1 MKLPPVFA
9 GLPRALR
16 ILPLSA
22 GLVLSVLPFE
32 ASGQRLSELYSAAL
46 SGNPNL
52 KMREFDIERA
62 RAESDGVRSR
72 LLPQVSALG
81 SWSYNDY
88 RDALVGDQRYA
99 GDRANIS
106 LRQALYD
113 PVSSRRLSGALATI
127 QQREHDA
134 ELTRLALLEAVVD
147 CFVLALGAQDELAWL
162 DAETQ
167 AAGRQVDRL
176 RAMRE
181 RQMAKV
187 TDLAEA
193 DAYAQTLVTRTIDA
207 RNQYA
212 VALTRLS
219 ELCGIDVRQVPA
231 MSRTAFDRVAGT
243 QKEWMANAQR
253 NYPRLLALVE
263 ALDAARRSVEA
274 SRAEYLPQLAAS
286 LSHTYSNQGY
296 DNRRQ
301 PKYHVTSA
309 GVEIRAPIYEGGRP
323 GASVRGAAARHGVA
337 EQQLESA
344 RREVDRETTTI
355 WLSSQANHA
364 RISSTNA
371 EVLALEQTVKAQEI
385 GLDLG
390 VSRITDL
397 LDARRRLLK
406 ARVDQAKAR
415 YDYLRDIVA
424 LRIRTGDVTETD
436 VALWDG
442 WFGPIGR

>member
-1 MKLPPVFA
+1 M
-9 GLPRALR
+9 
-16 ILPLSA
+16 S
-22 GLVLSVLPFE
+22 FE
-32 ASGQRLSELYSAAL
+32 ASAQRLAELYSAAL

-52 KMREFDIERA
+52 KSREFDVERA

-72 LLPQVSALG
+72 LLPQVSAYG
-81 SWSYNDY
+81 TWSRNDY
-88 RDALVGDQRYA
+88 RDALVGDQHYN
-99 GDRANIS
+99 GERANIS

-113 PVSSRRLSGALATI
+113 PISSRRLGAAQATI
-127 QQREHDA
+127 QQREHEA
-134 ELTRLALLEAVVD
+134 VLIRLALLEE
-147 CFVLALGAQDELAWL
+147 VLDRFLQALAAQDELAWL

-207 RNQYA
+207 RNQHA
-212 VALTRLS
+212 VALARLA
-219 ELCGIDVRQVPA
+219 EVCGVDVRQVPPL
-231 MSRTAFDRVAGT
+231 SRVSFDRLAGN
-243 QKEWMANAQR
+243 QQEWVANAQR

-286 LSHTYSNQGY
+286 LSHTYSDQGY

-301 PKYHVTSA
+301 PTYRVTSA
-309 GVEIRAPIYEGGRP
+309 GVEVRVPIYEGGRSD
-323 GASVRGAAARHGVA
+323 ASVREATARLGVA
-337 EQQLESA
+337 QQQLESA

-355 WLSSQANHA
+355 WLSAQANHA
-364 RISSTNA
+364 RISSTDA
-371 EVLALEQTVKAQEI
+371 EVRALEQTVKAQEI

-390 VSRITDL
+390 ASRITDV
-397 LDARRRLLK
+397 LDARRRLLR

-424 LRIRTGDVTETD
+424 LKIRTGEVTETD
-436 VALWDG
+436 VASWDG
-442 WFGPIGR
+442 WFGPIAR